1 MGLEMRPEL
10 DAPLGEIFRGAGDI
24 AIRRGAVDDETGGGE
39 FGEKFPGEG
48 HEKSNTPMSRLRTL
62 LMTVKP
68 SPGPLATAGD

>member
-39 FGEKFPGEG
+39 FGEKFRGEG
-48 HEKSNTPMSRLRTL
+48 HERSNAPLSRLRTWL
-62 LMTVKP
+62 TTIKHSP
-68 SPGPLATAGD
+68 SPLATARD